1 MLNWKETRK
10 VVDKEGLYV
19 LEQGAVLGIETATV
33 GVYAPN
39 SALLAFWNNI
49 FLLMEEIK
57 NKFIL
62 LLGD

>member
-39 SALLAFWNNI
+39 GC
-49 FLLMEEIK
+49 
-57 NKFIL
+57 IL
-62 LLGD
+62 E